1 MARLSSHF
9 GLRDPRLQSLLFEQ
23 IVPATVTADSNQTLT
38 PTQVL
43 GGWIFRSGLTAGR
56 TDTLPSAAA
65 LAEAIQGVFV
75 GTTFSFRVRNVSA
88 AAQTHTIAVGAG
100 GTLATNN
107 AVTTAQNNDHSYRI
121 VFTNATPG
129 SEAYTLYSLG
139 SGGTF

>member
-1 MARLSSHF
+1 MARLSSHW

-23 IVPATVTADSNQTLT
+23 IVPATITADANQTLT

-88 AAQTHTIAVGAG
+88 AAQTQTLAVGAG
-100 GTLATNN
+100 GTLASGN

-121 VFTNATPG
+121 IFTNATPG

-139 SGGTF
+139 SGGGF